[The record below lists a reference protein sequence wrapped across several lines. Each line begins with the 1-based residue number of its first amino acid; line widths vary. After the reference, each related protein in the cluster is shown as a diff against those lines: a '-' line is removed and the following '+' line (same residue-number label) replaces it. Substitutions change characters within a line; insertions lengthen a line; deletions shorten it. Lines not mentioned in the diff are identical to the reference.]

1 MAEKLEARIMMLS
14 IIIAIYC
21 ILNVAIATYDFS
33 FFRIPNI
40 FLLLLIGLYVFYAIF
55 YVQPDRIVTS
65 LFAFALVLIISFALF
80 ALKAIGAGD
89 AKYLSVIS
97 LWVGMNDVLSF
108 LIIVS
113 LVGGGLALI
122 YLLSRNYVGRISDWM
137 WSQIQKGETH
147 YSFLRLVW
155 FGSGLGPELG
165 KRENI
170 NFRMVPYGVA
180 IATGAI
186 IKMVNKMLLI

>member
-1 MAEKLEARIMMLS
+1 MTLS
-14 IIIAIYC
+14 IIIVMYC

-40 FLLLLIGLYVFYAIF
+40 FLLLLVGLYVFYAIF
-55 YVQPDRIVTS
+55 YVQPDKIITS
-65 LFAFALVLIISFALF
+65 IFAFTLVLIISFALF
-80 ALKAIGAGD
+80 ALKAIGGGD

-108 LIIVS
+108 LVIVS

-122 YLLSRNYVGRISDWM
+122 YLLLRNHVGRISDWV
-137 WSQIQKGETH
+137 WSQIQKGEAH
-147 YSFLRLVW
+147 YSFLRLAW

-170 NFRMVPYGVA
+170 NSRMVPYGVA

-186 IKMVNKMLLI
+186 ITMVNRMLLI